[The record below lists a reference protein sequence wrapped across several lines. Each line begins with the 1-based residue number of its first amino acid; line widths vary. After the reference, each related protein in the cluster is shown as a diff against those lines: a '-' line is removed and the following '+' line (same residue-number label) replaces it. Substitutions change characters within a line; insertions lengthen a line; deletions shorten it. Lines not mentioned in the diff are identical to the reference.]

1 MAEKQKKPK
10 NEMQVLAEVSFFATD
25 AAKGLVGKWDV
36 EEDGW
41 GQGDLARAVEEFQDC
56 LRILKEAGFVDK
68 PKIAQRAPFTANIQ
82 TGCFY
87 KKFPGLGERWIAVTL
102 ATRFGFSSSFEVC
115 TTEPWT

>member
-1 MAEKQKKPK
+1 MSEKQEK
-10 NEMQVLAEVSFFATD
+10 NEMQVLAEASFYVTD

-41 GQGDLARAVEEFQDC
+41 GQGDEARAIAEFYDC

-68 PKIAQRAPFTANIQ
+68 PKIAERAPFTHNIR

-87 KKFPGLGERWIAVTL
+87 KEFPEGKRWIAVTL

-115 TTEPWT
+115 TSEPWKSYM